1 MSWLDVALV
10 SITGLLGAT
19 LQGTVGFG
27 MGIVASPFLVL
38 LDERFVPAP
47 ILLSTL
53 VLTTFLTLRERHA
66 VDIRGLRW
74 ALVGRVVG
82 TVVAG
87 MVLTVLP
94 ADRMTVVFGGFVLVG
109 VLMSASGLR
118 FHPHPHVLAGAG
130 MLSGIM
136 GTIASIGGPPM
147 ALVYQDAD
155 GPDLT
160 RRFYRDDDELPTSE
174 AVPPEPPEPPV
185 EERSGT
191 WSCASCGN
199 EYDPAYGDPLGEV
212 APDTAFAALP
222 SGWRCPVCDSPP
234 ADYQPLPRAMEQ
246 NPEPTA
252 KH

>member
-47 ILLSTL
+47 ILFSTL

-66 VDIRGLRW
+66 VDVRGLRW

-155 GPDLT
+155 GPRIRATMSGIFWVGTILSLVALRLVGRFGSEEIRLT
-160 RRFYRDDDELPTSE
+160 LILLPGMLVGLYTSRWTASFVDRGHTRTLVLVVA
-174 AVPPEPPEPPV
+174 AVAGSIV
-185 EERSGT
+185 ILRQ
-191 WSCASCGN
+191 
-199 EYDPAYGDPLGEV
+199 L
-212 APDTAFAALP
+212 F
-222 SGWRCPVCDSPP
+222 
-234 ADYQPLPRAMEQ
+234 
-246 NPEPTA
+246 
-252 KH
+252 